1 MKLPLSQE
9 SACLDQKGMGAL
21 VRMQK
26 HYGTVTNEGKREFSL
41 VGIKGQDGEFWADR
55 VTGQLYS
62 PEDGHCLSNRTM
74 WLELGSLKESRMK
87 VAA

>member
-9 SACLDQKGMGAL
+9 SACIDQKGMAAL
-21 VRMQK
+21 VRLPK
-26 HYGTVTNEGKREFSL
+26 FYGHVIGHGLREFSL
-41 VGIKGQDGEFWADR
+41 AGLKGQDGEFWADR

-74 WLELGSLKESRMK
+74 WLELGSLKESRLK